1 MNWALIKSNTK
12 LIDELG
18 FNKITCKIIDKLK
31 FPRWFPIRL
40 NFNKL
45 VDLSM
50 DLDLNKFKLD
60 FTKILQER

>member
-1 MNWALIKSNTK
+1 
-12 LIDELG
+12 
-18 FNKITCKIIDKLK
+18 
-31 FPRWFPIRL
+31 L